1 MNTQH
6 RLGFY
11 HTFLANGEIP
21 AEEWQGISVRG
32 IDVPVF
38 GIEVFVEYR
47 LFNLKT
53 NDEVLFNEKEYM
65 PFNKY
70 MQVEVNEDGIV
81 FHPNETLLQ
90 VSGYRLE
97 YRVSEY
103 YMIVKGEYT
112 FSAGPHEGLTI
123 EIPEPKP
130 ITSAQFHDI
139 LFEHLDL
146 FINTENDTSQ
156 STAYKRVEAKGGA
169 M

>member
-1 MNTQH
+1 MNKQH

-11 HTFLANGEIP
+11 HTFLANEEIP

-38 GIEVFVEYR
+38 GIEVFVECR

-53 NDEVLFNEKEYM
+53 NDEVLFNEEEYM
-65 PFNKY
+65 PFNWY
-70 MQVEVNEDGIV
+70 MQVEVNKDGIV
-81 FHPNETLLQ
+81 FHPNETLLH
-90 VSGYRLE
+90 VLGYQLE

-103 YMIVKGEYT
+103 YMIVNGEYT
-112 FSAGPHEGLTI
+112 FTAGPHEGLTI
-123 EIPEPKP
+123 EMLEPKP
-130 ITSAQFHDI
+130 ITSAQFHNI

-146 FINTENDTSQ
+146 FINTKNDTSQ

>member
-1 MNTQH
+1 MNTPH

-11 HTFLANGEIP
+11 HTFLANEEIP
-21 AEEWQGISVRG
+21 SEEWQGIRVSG
-32 IDVPVF
+32 IDEPVF

-53 NDEVLFNEKEYM
+53 NDEVLFNDTEYM
-65 PFNKY
+65 PFNRY

-81 FHPNETLLQ
+81 FHPNETLLHEL
-90 VSGYRLE
+90 GYRVE
-97 YRVSEY
+97 YHVSEY
-103 YMIVKGEYT
+103 YTIVNGEYT
-112 FSAGPHEGLTI
+112 FTAGPHEGLTI
-123 EIPEPKP
+123 EMSEPKP

-146 FINTENDTSQ
+146 FINTENNPSQ
-156 STAYKRVEAKGGA
+156 STAYKRVEVKGVA

>member
-1 MNTQH
+1 MNTEH

-11 HTFLANGEIP
+11 HTFLANEEIP
-21 AEEWQGISVRG
+21 AEEWKGIRVRG
-32 IDVPVF
+32 IDEPVF

-53 NDEVLFNEKEYM
+53 NDEVLFNETEYM
-65 PFNKY
+65 PFNWY

-81 FHPNETLLQ
+81 FHPNETLLH
-90 VSGYRLE
+90 VLGYRLE
-97 YRVSEY
+97 YYVSEY
-103 YMIVKGEYT
+103 YMIVNGEYT
-112 FSAGPHEGLTI
+112 FTAGPHEGLTI
-123 EIPEPKP
+123 EIPEPKS
-130 ITSAQFHDI
+130 ITSAQFYNI

-146 FINTENDTSQ
+146 FINTENEPSQ